1 MIINFSTKQIDNPKD
16 WWFQVVYHG
25 MPSQSTF
32 LQMIK
37 DWKFKNIE
45 KAFRKRTLPDTESIM
60 KRNDCISIH
69 VYAPSHHSN
78 LVQEFF
84 SGKTWQKIC
93 WTHWMIPSFL
103 GLQSPDCHF
112 WDNGKI
118 KLYGDRAIELIKL
131 LQTNKHRRKD
141 RKGLDWTIKWS

>member
-1 MIINFSTKQIDNPKD
+1 MMYMIINFSTKQIDNPKD

-78 LVQEFF
+78 LVQEFLAEKLDKRF
-84 SGKTWQKIC
+84 VEHTEWFPAS
-93 WTHWMIPSFL
+93 S
-103 GLQSPDCHF
+103 DCNPLIATF
-112 WDNGKI
+112 GIMERSNFME
-118 KLYGDRAIELIKL
+118 IE
-131 LQTNKHRRKD
+131 R
-141 RKGLDWTIKWS
+141 